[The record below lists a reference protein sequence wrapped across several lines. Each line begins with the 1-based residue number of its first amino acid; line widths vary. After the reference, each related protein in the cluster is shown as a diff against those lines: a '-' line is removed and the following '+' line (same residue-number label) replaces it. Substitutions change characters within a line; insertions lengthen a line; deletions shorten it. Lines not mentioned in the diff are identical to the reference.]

1 MAKKGATRKRG
12 AKTVAASVLT
22 KEDADR
28 FEKSATAWGKKAART
43 KKSARKTLVSLG
55 IVTPKG
61 RLTKKY
67 G

>member
-1 MAKKGATRKRG
+1 MAKKGAASKRE

-22 KEDADR
+22 KKDAVR
-28 FEKSATAWGKKAART
+28 FEKSAAAWGKKAART
-43 KKSARKTLVSLG
+43 KTSARAKLVELG

>member
-1 MAKKGATRKRG
+1 MAKKGAARKREV
-12 AKTVAASVLT
+12 KTSAASVLT

-28 FEKSATAWGKKAART
+28 FEKSATLWGKKAART
-43 KKSARKTLVSLG
+43 KTSARAKLVELG